1 MGRGETKN
9 KIMNPPIKK
18 VLITGGTGFIGSHLA
33 DRVINEGGECVV
45 LDNLSTGFMKNLEHH
60 RDASKITI
68 LRSSIGIVTE
78 MALMM
83 RGCDTVFHFQ
93 ANADVR
99 GGETNHTVDLWQNT
113 ISTHLILSA
122 MQIAGVKRIVFASSA
137 VVYGE
142 PSTFPTPETYA
153 PIQTSHYGASK
164 LSCEA
169 MIQAFA
175 HYGGW
180 QYFIFRMVS
189 ILGPRYSHGCVVDFR
204 NKLKANPRELEIL
217 GDGNQ
222 MKSFLDVGDAVD
234 GIFAA
239 IQGGESGIYNLGHGE
254 TATALQI
261 ARWVA
266 DEMGLTD
273 AAMIVNQS
281 PTWKGDSPRVMLDTS
296 KLRRSGWRPSMG
308 IEEAVRRTVRY
319 LASNDS

>member
-1 MGRGETKN
+1 
-9 KIMNPPIKK
+9 MNPPIKK
-18 VLITGGTGFIGSHLA
+18 AFITGGAGFIGSHLV
-33 DRVINEGGECVV
+33 DRVIADGGECVV
-45 LDNLSTGFMKNLEHH
+45 FDNLSTGYEKNIHKQVVSGKCRMIH
-60 RDASKITI
+60 SHI
-68 LRSSIGIVTE
+68 
-78 MALMM
+78 ALAHDLAPVI
-83 RGCDTVFHFQ
+83 RECDTVFHFQ

-99 GGETNHTVDLWQNT
+99 GGEKNHTVDLSQNT
-113 ISTHLILSA
+113 INTNTVLRA
-122 MQIAGVKRIVFASSA
+122 MLIAGVKRIVFASSA

-239 IQGGESGIYNLGHGE
+239 IQGGESGVYNLGHGE
-254 TATALQI
+254 TATALQV

-281 PTWKGDSPRVMLDTS
+281 PTWKGDSHRVLLDTS
-296 KLRRSGWRPSMG
+296 KLRRSGWRPSVG

-319 LASNDS
+319 LASNDW